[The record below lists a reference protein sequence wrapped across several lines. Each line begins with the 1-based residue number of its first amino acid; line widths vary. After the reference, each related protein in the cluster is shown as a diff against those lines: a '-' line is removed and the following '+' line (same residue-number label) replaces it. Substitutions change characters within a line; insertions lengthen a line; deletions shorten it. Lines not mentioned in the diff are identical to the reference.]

1 MYYSFSYHIYEEIDN
16 ISIAGT
22 CITVGVKFN
31 WNLNKDLCFA

>member
-1 MYYSFSYHIYEEIDN
+1 MFKEKMYFKMYYSFSYHIYEEIDN

-31 WNLNKDLCFA
+31 